1 MAFLNS
7 SDHIFRHIKASWM
20 DGNFIDPAA
29 FRLREE
35 NGKFEDGLS
44 TNWCEFF
51 HAEPFK
57 AVKPLREM
65 LEQKGRK
72 ISVNSKFALLNVG
85 AAVTAAAE
93 YSNIQ
98 IATDG
103 DEEDPSHVLVTGYDA
118 HNDEVAEKLAKIVM
132 AAYAAHS

>member
-1 MAFLNS
+1 MAFLDS
-7 SDHIFRHIKASWM
+7 SHHIFRHVKASWM
-20 DGNFIDPAA
+20 DGDFIDPAA

-51 HAEPFK
+51 HAQP
-57 AVKPLREM
+57 ANAIKPLREM

-72 ISVNSKFALLNVG
+72 ISASSRFALLNVG
-85 AAVTAAAE
+85 AAVNAAAE
-93 YSNIQ
+93 YTSIQ

-103 DEEDPSHVLVTGYDA
+103 DEQDPSHVLVTGYEA
-118 HNDEVAEKLAKIVM
+118 YNDQVAEKFAEIVM
-132 AAYAAHS
+132 AAYAPHA